1 MESFYAHDGMVL
13 INYTK
18 TYVND
23 PSDLLD
29 SEEFKYFICLF
40 MDDLKKTNYDLY
52 TFLTTI
58 AYNRKIDNLI
68 RLLKMLTV
76 LNLDEIE
83 QFSDHERKMLEEVVE
98 AAYLFWRSQQRISV
112 METYHVEGFLLN
124 SFLDA
129 DTQFNT
135 MIRNFYRQLQEKLQG
150 TSNLV
155 YRQLHSGTNA
165 GILVTHVE
173 RNYPIQYQ
181 ILNTVPLISKVLL
194 HTPLIIHPKS
204 NKRKGMFQPTLINP
218 MTTLNF
224 NPKEYFTLPMWVGD
238 SLCHLVFH
246 RNYTAVALGCVNLFE
261 LAQPS
266 TVASKQPDL
275 IILFGINDGMKD
287 TTYYHDKINDI
298 WVGKISIDDPI
309 DYFGYFKKMALTL
322 HNLKNIDAK
331 KLPIHGAMIEITFK
345 DGSRKGV
352 VLMGDSGAGKSESI
366 AAMTKIAGN
375 RIDHQEVIFDDMG
388 AMYFDENNNIVASG
402 TEIGAFVRLDDLDKG
417 TAYNDLDRSIFFNP
431 ETSNSRVV
439 LPTTPYKDV
448 VASHKVDVFLYAN
461 NYDERLGVNL
471 FDDVESAKQV
481 FKQGRRFALGT
492 TNEVGISDTFF
503 ANPFGPMQEQELTNP
518 LIDDIFT
525 AIHES
530 STVQLGQIFTHLGRE
545 DKGDDKLEAAA
556 NALLDLIAPKE

>member
-224 NPKEYFTLPMWVGD
+224 NPNEYFTLPMWVGN

-322 HNLKNIDAK
+322 HNLKNIHAK

-375 RIDHQEVIFDDMG
+375 CIDHQEVIFDDMG

-461 NYDERLGVNL
+461 NYDERLGVDL

>member
-224 NPKEYFTLPMWVGD
+224 NPNEYFTLPMWVGD

-246 RNYTAVALGCVNLFE
+246 RNYTAIALGCVNLFE

-322 HNLKNIDAK
+322 HNLKNIHAK